1 MQNITSPSTPAAATG
16 VDLLFASADASLL
29 DPTALP
35 TEQLGT
41 EFTAQLDEAIAT
53 AMAEGVSVTEPM
65 PLLGEGETLA
75 VEPQATP
82 EDAPTT
88 GQDVAID
95 PEELLQQ
102 LGTLWQTLADTDEVD
117 PSAVKAA
124 AAKSPLA
131 VTLEEE
137 LDDEA
142 LSLMEPALEHSSA
155 LTSAPS
161 STPIDAASSA
171 FASTSNWDTFSAKPA
186 EPVVTAN
193 TESPVEAPV
202 EAPLEPAMLAMTT
215 AADETVAALNPALAS
230 LATNNA
236 SQPQVPVGD
245 DEASLEGA
253 LLSQTPL
260 TEDNANVAPFSNAT
274 VSNTATVTATT
285 SPFASSESLSN
296 LEGSTKLDMTP
307 TKSTP
312 EFSSDSFAALESR
325 ALFATSEPP
334 QSALE
339 SSQDKALTP
348 MQNTPA
354 PATPTAMRPEMRP
367 AELPQTP
374 IPAQQVAPALSERL
388 QMMINTDNLSA
399 EIRLDPPELGAM
411 QVRIQVQGD
420 QANVQI
426 VTQQAQARDLL
437 EQALPRLREL
447 LQQQGLTL
455 GETQIQQQ
463 SQQGEQQA
471 GHSNGNGNG
480 AQGVGRDGQQEH
492 EPDNSQAIRV
502 DGRNSDG
509 NIDLFA

>member
-53 AMAEGVSVTEPM
+53 AMAEGISVTEPM
-65 PLLGEGETLA
+65 PLLAEGETVA
-75 VEPQATP
+75 VEPQITAENT
-82 EDAPTT
+82 PTT

-124 AAKSPLA
+124 AAKSPLT
-131 VTLEEE
+131 VIEEE
-137 LDDEA
+137 AQDDES
-142 LSLMEPALEHSSA
+142 LSSLEPAQVNSSA
-155 LTSAPS
+155 PISAVS
-161 STPIDAASSA
+161 SMPIAADASA
-171 FASTSNWDTFSAKPA
+171 ITATTDWNSFSAKPV
-186 EPVVTAN
+186 EPVVTASS
-193 TESPVEAPV
+193 EQ
-202 EAPLEPAMLAMTT
+202 PLEPAMLAMTS

-230 LATNNA
+230 LATNTA
-236 SQPQVPVGD
+236 TQPQAPVAAD
-245 DEASLEGA
+245 EVSFDEA
-253 LLSQTPL
+253 LLDQTPQ
-260 TEDNANVAPFSNAT
+260 TESDGNVATFSNVT
-274 VSNTATVTATT
+274 VSATPATATT
-285 SPFASSESLSN
+285 SPFATSEPQNN
-296 LEGSTKLDMTP
+296 LEGNTQLDMTP

-312 EFSSDSFAALESR
+312 ELSGDSFAALESR
-325 ALFATSEPP
+325 ALFASSEAP
-334 QSALE
+334 QPALE

-348 MQNTPA
+348 LQHTPA
-354 PATPTAMRPEMRP
+354 PAAPTAARPEMRP

-455 GETQIQQQ
+455 GEAQIQQQ
-463 SQQGEQQA
+463 AQQGDQQA
-471 GHSNGNGNG
+471 GNSNGNGRGND
-480 AQGVGRDGQQEH
+480 AQGVGHDGQQEH